1 MSELVLGLV
10 GAHWVISTRA
20 GLRWYL
26 GQIEMLSVYE
36 SLRFVKDQL
45 KLSILL
51 LDCFGF
57 TILRVLEYSF
67 KLFKVLLQLS
77 LFIGQWNARFPSSLS
92 CRIVLHQSLFE
103 HVKSMLTVFDLF
115 LGEYLLLCYLSL
127 KLAFFQH
134 TLTFL
139 LKRHFFFVPVL
150 WQLLVDLI
158 EWHIAYVM
166 MRDACLVKTCLL
178 LHQRVTKVNCR
189 AIEDNMRVASSRSL
203 LLVKLDITFR
213 VQRKALTSNGT
224 H

>member
-77 LFIGQWNARFPSSLS
+77 LFIGQ
-92 CRIVLHQSLFE
+92 
-103 HVKSMLTVFDLF
+103 
-115 LGEYLLLCYLSL
+115 
-127 KLAFFQH
+127 
-134 TLTFL
+134 
-139 LKRHFFFVPVL
+139 
-150 WQLLVDLI
+150 
-158 EWHIAYVM
+158 
-166 MRDACLVKTCLL
+166 
-178 LHQRVTKVNCR
+178 
-189 AIEDNMRVASSRSL
+189 
-203 LLVKLDITFR
+203 
-213 VQRKALTSNGT
+213 
-224 H
+224 